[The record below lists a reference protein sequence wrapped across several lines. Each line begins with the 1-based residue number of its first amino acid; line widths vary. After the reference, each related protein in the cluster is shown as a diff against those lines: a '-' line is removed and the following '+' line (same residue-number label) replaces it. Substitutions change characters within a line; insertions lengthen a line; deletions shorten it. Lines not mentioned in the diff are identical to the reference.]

1 MHGGLSGVEVLAFSF
16 HANHLAEQGLP
27 SYLSLIPDRVTDDWA
42 MAKLCYENG
51 GEIAAHSSTVL
62 TNQNQTFEMMNDKFV
77 DIPAR
82 IGQAGFPV
90 YGIIMAGGKGQN
102 TEDKSLDEYYCRAA
116 GLKYSD
122 YYGESTQYTLRRNNL
137 TRKTLDEW
145 KEYLNKLE
153 ANKGYCISF
162 CHHVNGKEKNSY
174 PDGFTMADFKA
185 IITEVQK
192 RDIEIMTINEFVDR
206 YIYNIPSTD
215 SFVR

>member
-1 MHGGLSGVEVLAFSF
+1 MMCTLSRLMVTNLA
-16 HANHLAEQGLP
+16 
-27 SYLSLIPDRVTDDWA
+27 V
-42 MAKLCYENG
+42 K
-51 GEIAAHSSTVL
+51 SS
-62 TNQNQTFEMMNDKFV
+62 M
-77 DIPAR
+77 
-82 IGQAGFPV
+82 
-90 YGIIMAGGKGQN
+90 
-102 TEDKSLDEYYCRAA
+102 
-116 GLKYSD
+116 
-122 YYGESTQYTLRRNNL
+122 YTLRRNNL